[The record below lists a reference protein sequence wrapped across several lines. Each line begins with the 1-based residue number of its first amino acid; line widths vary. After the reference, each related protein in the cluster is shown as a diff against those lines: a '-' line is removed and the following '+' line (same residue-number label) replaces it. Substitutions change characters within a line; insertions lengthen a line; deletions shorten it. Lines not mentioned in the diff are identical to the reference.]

1 MASFTFNVP
10 NADLLDFLASEGVAT
25 GAEFKQKLIKE
36 KRQQVREY
44 RDKIK
49 MQSITPSLEPDI
61 T

>member
-25 GAEFKQKLIKE
+25 GAEFKQKFIQDK
-36 KRQQVREY
+36 KKQARDY
-44 RDKIK
+44 RNKK
-49 MQSITPSLEPDI
+49 LMEGITPAVEPNI